1 VGLTRGSAL
10 NNRKVVARGGERDTL
25 AGWSAVQGAQGRGDY
40 LADAAQEKRGVDVSS
55 EPQGI
60 VAERRQTS
68 APIATDAA
76 TDKLTRG
83 VRAGEMGHGGL
94 VQELVQGTREGGVA
108 ASQAQLELLHKMS
121 QEKTRLMA
129 LKKHYTLRLAS
140 ASREDFEVAR
150 HQKSNVN
157 PRLQETGDGVVCE
170 GHINKTV
177 SIRLDQGAQDKA
189 WSSGKEHS
197 QAMKDVLHK
206 EGVPLGI
213 APRLT
218 VRKCWSTGASGSAT
232 SAIRALG
239 SVKQLLLDDCHK
251 TMILVD
257 AVHDTCCITHCTNMT
272 LVIGGDMPHFDMTHC
287 TNVTI
292 VGCASGDRRYTL
304 SMSCCQGIMTSVHVS
319 VAYRSALS
327 SLNAQELARQ
337 VHLPDTI
344 QATIHGMVVTCE
356 LQNSASVSDECLAL
370 TADTMC
376 EFQPVDRHHEVASLH
391 SASHEQHQ
399 HVKHTARKQSKTPTL
414 GRVEVQ
420 HLHAYCVKANLTN
433 KHNLPE

>member
-1 VGLTRGSAL
+1 
-10 NNRKVVARGGERDTL
+10 
-25 AGWSAVQGAQGRGDY
+25 
-40 LADAAQEKRGVDVSS
+40 LADAAQEKRGVGVSS

-83 VRAGEMGHGGL
+83 VRAGEMAHGGL
-94 VQELVQGTREGGVA
+94 VQELVHGTREGGVA

-121 QEKTRLMA
+121 QEKTRLVA

-150 HQKSNVN
+150 HEKSNVN
-157 PRLQETGDGVVCE
+157 ARLQETGDGVVCE
-170 GHINKTV
+170 GHINKTLA
-177 SIRLDQGAQDKA
+177 IRLDQGAQDKA
-189 WSSGKEHS
+189 WSSGKEDS
-197 QAMKDVLHK
+197 QAMNDVLRK

-257 AVHDTCCITHCTNMT
+257 AVHDRCAITHCSNMT
-272 LVIGGDMPHFDMTHC
+272 LVIAGDMPHFDMTHC

-304 SMSCCQGIMTSVHVS
+304 SMSCCESIITSLHVS
-319 VAYRSALS
+319 VRYMSALS
-327 SLNAQELARQ
+327 SLNAQKLPRQ
-337 VHLPDTI
+337 VHLPDSI
-344 QATIHGMVVTCE
+344 QATIHGMVVTCSLE
-356 LQNSASVSDECLAL
+356 NSGGVADECLAL

-420 HLHAYCVKANLTN
+420 HLPASCVKHLRISQTQ
-433 KHNLPE
+433 LP